1 MKFTDDD
8 VRDIAI
14 RIVDELVKHNYIND
28 CIDTDDTDEFEVQDI
43 CFDVIREGVDK
54 HLSKPFLTSFD
65 YDNIKSVDDF
75 VGEVNFDN

>member
-54 HLSKPFLTSFD
+54 HLSKPFLTSE
-65 YDNIKSVDDF
+65 KV
-75 VGEVNFDN
+75 

>member
-54 HLSKPFLTSFD
+54 HLSKPVSYIF
-65 YDNIKSVDDF
+65 
-75 VGEVNFDN
+75 